1 MTSNLPLLKICVV
14 HVPFGSM
21 GVKCAKKFLRATHTG
36 TPSALNYSTA
46 TVVHH
51 GTNVPSNFA
60 CTSLRISSLR
70 ASIVALLSDLA
81 PLVCHGYVVGCCCAR
96 RYIFQCN
103 SSRIGCLSVFEF
115 HNRFSF
121 FNFFKIKDGTEILPY
136 LHAVFI
142 VLAFGIFSWLYY
154 CIMLRNKSITK
165 TLFPLISMTIFV
177 LAFCR

>member
-1 MTSNLPLLKICVV
+1 MCEEVFESDT
-14 HVPFGSM
+14 
-21 GVKCAKKFLRATHTG
+21 RTG

-51 GTNVPSNFA
+51 GTNVPFNFV

-81 PLVCHGYVVGCCCAR
+81 PFVCHGYVVGCCCAR